1 MVGGDRSWRD
11 DVRPAGGADMAA
23 GAHGVPGDRAA
34 PGAGPIDVQP
44 GSSEAGTEEGA
55 GSPADGEGPAP
66 SGLAGS
72 SRTGQEATG
81 EDGSDGRSGAAGKAA
96 EKPDP
101 LTTAIT
107 QRDEYLDSLRRLQAE
122 FENYRKRVTS
132 QQAEQAA
139 RAAALLVDKLLPVL
153 DTLDL
158 AVQHLGDADSADG
171 KALVASGNQLHS
183 VLAKEGLERIDP
195 LGEVFDPNAHEAVGH
210 VPAEADEEEVDDDAP
225 VPKPVVAQVMRPGY
239 RWKGAVLRPAM
250 VTVRG

>member
-1 MVGGDRSWRD
+1 MAGSDRVSPDKAVEPGTDDASGDASVGGPVGAADTGVD
-11 DVRPAGGADMAA
+11 DAEVVDAEVVDTDVESDDNSSDPSGSSDAGDGAA
-23 GAHGVPGDRAA
+23 GARRA
-34 PGAGPIDVQP
+34 Q
-44 GSSEAGTEEGA
+44 
-55 GSPADGEGPAP
+55 ADPMKVV
-66 SGLAGS
+66 LA
-72 SRTGQEATG
+72 E
-81 EDGSDGRSGAAGKAA
+81 
-96 EKPDP
+96 
-101 LTTAIT
+101 
-107 QRDEYLDSLRRLQAE
+107 RDEYLDSLRRLQAE

-139 RAAALLVDKLLPVL
+139 RAATLLVDKLLPVL

-171 KALVASGNQLHS
+171 KALVASGNQLHG

-195 LGEVFDPNAHEAVGH
+195 LGEVFDPTAHEAVGH
-210 VPAEADEEEVDDDAP
+210 VPAEEGKDEDEDAP

>member
-1 MVGGDRSWRD
+1 MT
-11 DVRPAGGADMAA
+11 
-23 GAHGVPGDRAA
+23 
-34 PGAGPIDVQP
+34 
-44 GSSEAGTEEGA
+44 EA
-55 GSPADGEGPAP
+55 
-66 SGLAGS
+66 LA
-72 SRTGQEATG
+72 
-81 EDGSDGRSGAAGKAA
+81 
-96 EKPDP
+96 
-101 LTTAIT
+101 

-139 RAAALLVDKLLPVL
+139 RAAALLIDKLLPVL

-158 AVQHLGDADSADG
+158 AIQHLGDAESADG
-171 KALVASGNQLHS
+171 KALVASGNQLHA

-210 VPAEADEEEVDDDAP
+210 VPAEDDEKADDDDDAP
-225 VPKPVVAQVMRPGY
+225 LPKPVVAQVMRPGY